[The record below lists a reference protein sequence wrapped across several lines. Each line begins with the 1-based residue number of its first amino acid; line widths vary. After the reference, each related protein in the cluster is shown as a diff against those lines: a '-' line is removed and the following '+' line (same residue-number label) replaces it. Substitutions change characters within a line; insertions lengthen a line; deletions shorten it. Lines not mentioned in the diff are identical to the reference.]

1 MWLGLW
7 RAGLWG
13 GGLLGL
19 LGWIGRRSV
28 RHGTQ
33 DAFRRSTAAIN
44 LHLPSLILTSS
55 RFSIS

>member
-1 MWLGLW
+1 MDGLW
-7 RAGLWG
+7 RSGLRG

-19 LGWIGRRSV
+19 FGGVGRRSV
-28 RHGTQ
+28 RHGAQ

-55 RFSIS
+55 RFSNS